1 MGRAESP
8 ARPGRSSKGERIMEK
23 ITLELT
29 REQAELIK
37 ELVWIAI
44 KNGNSVN
51 KTAYATNPTGYKLA
65 CQIANK
71 LM

>member
-1 MGRAESP
+1 
-8 ARPGRSSKGERIMEK
+8 MEK
-23 ITLELT
+23 INLELT
-29 REQAELIK
+29 KEQAELIK

-44 KNGNSVN
+44 KNGN
-51 KTAYATNPTGYKLA
+51 KITPEAYATNPTGYKLA